1 MIVEVEQYITKHY
14 YELLKIAKKYT
25 KTDDWASELLHEIIL
40 QLYDAKS
47 TNNKM
52 KLDDKSIKYYIVRII
67 TINWCYPSSPFYKKY
82 KKDSLT
88 HVEITEAIELMNQ
101 QTEEEEH
108 KFIDIMEEEFG
119 NVNWF
124 NKIIFEKYL
133 LLGSIKKVSVDTNIT
148 IPSIGRYVKQTRTQ
162 VKENTI
168 KRYENE

>member
-1 MIVEVEQYITKHY
+1 MIVELEIYITKNY
-14 YELLKIAKKYT
+14 YKLLGVAKKYT
-25 KTDDWASELLHEIIL
+25 KNDDYASELLHEVLL
-40 QLYDAKS
+40 QLFEK
-47 TNNKM
+47 KEFKC
-52 KLDDKSIKYYIVRII
+52 KLDDNSIKYYIIRMIMV
-67 TINWCYPSSPFYKKY
+67 NWCYESSPFYKKY

-133 LLGSIKKVSVDTNIT
+133 LLGSIKKVSNDTNIT

-168 KRYENE
+168 KRFDNE